1 MCSPQLFIA
10 AAGQGLK
17 FMQARQENR
26 AAIRQAN
33 EQNRIAKEN
42 RIRKQTAEDYRILQI
57 RKRELGK
64 VAEVQKRGRIA
75 RAQALARAETISGV
89 SVNRLVE
96 DFFRQEGEYRSQVL
110 NNLDAEVFAAQQ
122 NKEAYAL
129 NQEAQSKSIP
139 HNNFLPTFAASATA
153 FAGNYFDW
161 KTDQEIL
168 NQSKKKASYYGWVE
182 HKQVN

>member
-17 FMQARQENR
+17 FVQARQEQR
-26 AAIRQAN
+26 AATRQAN

-96 DFFRQEGEYRSQVL
+96 DFFRQEGEYKSQVL
-110 NNLDAEVFAAQQ
+110 NNLQAEVFNAQQ
-122 NKEAYAL
+122 NKEAYRL
-129 NQEAQSKSIP
+129 NQEAQQRRIP
-139 HNNFLPTFAASATA
+139 SSNIMPSFAASAVA
-153 FAGNYFDW
+153 FGGSYFDW
-161 KTDQEIL
+161 KAEQQEKEL
-168 NQSKKKASYYGWVE
+168 AKKKANYYGYGSVE
-182 HKQVN
+182 NF